1 MGVKAGEVADLHY
14 SSRQVEG
21 THIRL
26 TDSGKV
32 ISKFE
37 VPSNFDE
44 QSLKFRLT
52 VTNNNH
58 DSAHN
63 DVTIQVTI
71 PQQKNRPPIAIIE
84 APSYVTEGKRV
95 NIMVINLMNPDP
107 NDYFQT
113 WDFKKISGPNV
124 NLVQYKNNIDGP
136 AAKFFAPQQYLF
148 LAQIFRQP
156 SIQRP
161 VY

>member
-1 MGVKAGEVADLHY
+1 MGVKAGEVAACTIAW
-14 SSRQVEG
+14 RQVEG

-84 APSYVTEGKRV
+84 APHYVTEGKRV
-95 NIMVINLMNPDP
+95 DLIG
-107 NDYFQT
+107 Q
-113 WDFKKISGPNV
+113 
-124 NLVQYKNNIDGP
+124 
-136 AAKFFAPQQYLF
+136 
-148 LAQIFRQP
+148 
-156 SIQRP
+156 
-161 VY
+161 